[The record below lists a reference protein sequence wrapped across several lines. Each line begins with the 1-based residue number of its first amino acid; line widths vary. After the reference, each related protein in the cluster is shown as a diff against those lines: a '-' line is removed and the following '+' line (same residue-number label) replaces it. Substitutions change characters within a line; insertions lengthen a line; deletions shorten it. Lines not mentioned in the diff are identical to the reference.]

1 MQTAKRRQFVFVLL
15 LSMVVLAL
23 AAPSNRT
30 LILSGHSGEIPVIDL
45 KGRSYIEIEA
55 FTRLAGGSLRFKG
68 SQIELTLPSS
78 ADAQA
83 TASPV
88 PAHDGTTGFSKD
100 FVKAGIEEMSVI
112 REWRSALKNA
122 VQQGYPITQEWA
134 DHYRALAQ
142 KSLGLVSVAAST
154 ESDQNALR
162 LLTNEFNNM
171 NTLSEQYL
179 KTSKSQTY
187 VSPDALN
194 NDPLDQKILNCA
206 HSLVTMVTNNQ
217 FVDNGSCQ

>member
-1 MQTAKRRQFVFVLL
+1 MMRTAKRRQFVFALF
-15 LSMVVLAL
+15 LSMVALAL
-23 AAPSNRT
+23 AVPSNRT
-30 LILSGHSGEIPVIDL
+30 LVLTGHSGEIPVMDL

-55 FTRLAGGSLRFKG
+55 FTRLGGGSLRFKG
-68 SQIELTLPSS
+68 NQIELTLPSS
-78 ADAQA
+78 ADAQV
-83 TASPV
+83 ASP
-88 PAHDGTTGFSKD
+88 ASTHSAATGFSKD
-100 FVKAGIEEMSVI
+100 FVKAGIEAMSVI

-122 VQQGYPITQEWA
+122 VQQSYPITQEWA

-142 KSLGLVSVAAST
+142 KSVGLVSLAAST
-154 ESDQNALR
+154 ESDQNAFR

-217 FVDNGSCQ
+217 FVDDGSCQ

>member
-1 MQTAKRRQFVFVLL
+1 MQTAKRRQFVFALL

-23 AAPSNRT
+23 ATPLNRT

-68 SQIELTLPSS
+68 GQIELTLPSS

-88 PAHDGTTGFSKD
+88 PAHAAATGFSKD